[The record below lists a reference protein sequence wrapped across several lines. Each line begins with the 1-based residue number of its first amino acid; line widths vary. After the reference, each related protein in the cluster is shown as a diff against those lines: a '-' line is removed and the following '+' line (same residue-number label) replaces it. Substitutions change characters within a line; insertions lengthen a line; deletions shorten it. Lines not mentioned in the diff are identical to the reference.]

1 MKKETQEINLVHI
14 VGVYIKMWWLILL
27 FVAVGVGSA
36 VFITKTFMVPV
47 YETSTTMFIGKDT
60 DVFSGISMSDL
71 QIDSKL
77 VLDYRELIKTK
88 KVIREV
94 IRQLNLDI
102 SYIELRDRLE
112 VDTLSDSRFVSVYYI
127 DVDAERAA
135 QIVNKFSETLVVMA
149 QDIVGVDNIQIVDY
163 ADVPK
168 YPSGPN
174 LTMNVILAALMGGFT
189 SILIIFIIHKL
200 DNRIRTKKDI
210 EDLIGITVLTEI
222 PKFKGVK

>member
-1 MKKETQEINLVHI
+1 MKKETQEINLAQI

-27 FVAVGVGSA
+27 FVVVGVASA
-36 VFITKTFMVPV
+36 VFITNNLMVPV

-88 KVIREV
+88 KVIRE
-94 IRQLNLDI
+94 IIQQLNLDI
-102 SYIELRDRLE
+102 SYEELRDRLE

-127 DVDAERAA
+127 DVDPVQAAEV
-135 QIVNKFSETLVVMA
+135 VNKFSETLVIMA

-163 ADVPK
+163 ADVPQ
-168 YPSGPN
+168 YPSGPS
-174 LTMNVILAALMGGFT
+174 LSMNVILAAIMGLFT
-189 SILIIFIIHKL
+189 SVLIIFIIHKL
-200 DNRIRTKKDI
+200 DNRLRTKKDI
-210 EDLIGITVLTEI
+210 EDLIGVTVLTEI
-222 PKFKGVK
+222 PRFKGVK